1 MNATSWLQK
10 GTMVQLQSRH
20 AAEDR
25 RSEAGPSNTDVNME
39 DGDPDLA
46 RALAASLA
54 GANAHAA
61 ASAGD
66 PSQIVH
72 MRHRYSVCTRW

>member
-1 MNATSWLQK
+1 MSYNRLPAMLMNAVSCLQK

-20 AAEDR
+20 AAGDQHPG
-25 RSEAGPSNTDVNME
+25 AGPSNTDVNME

-54 GANAHAA
+54 GANAQAA

-66 PSQIVH
+66 PS
-72 MRHRYSVCTRW
+72 